1 MSQNDMVL
9 VVSVSVMKDNK
20 VLLIKENKPTAYN
33 KWNFPSGRIETW
45 EDILDAAKREVKEE
59 TGLEVEL
66 TCTTG
71 VYNFVS
77 ETDHQVI
84 LFHFMGQIISGE
96 IILAENEI
104 SDSKW
109 VSFNEIENLKDE
121 EIRNPL
127 VIRQIVDEWQSGQ
140 FYPTTLVKK
149 KLGI

>member
-1 MSQNDMVL
+1 MSQNDIVL

-20 VLLIKENKPTAYN
+20 VLLIKENKRTAYN

-109 VSFNEIENLKDE
+109 VSFNDIENLKDE
-121 EIRNPL
+121 EIRNPF
-127 VIRQIVDEWQSGQ
+127 VIRQIVAEWQTGQ